1 MDTTTKNLKF
11 YEEDLSAEQIRNL
24 YLRKLAT
31 GEIQGPPTGKPSMD
45 KPHLKFYPEEALK
58 LDFPKMTMYD
68 YLKEQSKNHFDDIA
82 IVFDTDF
89 GKNEITYG
97 ELFSNID
104 SLSETLQSVYGIKK
118 GDKVAVSLA
127 NTPESVYAFYALSK
141 MGAIY
146 CPIDPRANEYG
157 LERDLKDLDVKMY
170 IGIMDNY
177 KKAKRVCKG
186 LGISNVVITSPIN
199 SLNSKVAKSL
209 YISQKAL
216 EGNVPFSLKRRWPKL
231 NQNSGLN
238 FVNSDVYE
246 EGSLAAISYTG
257 GTTGV
262 HKGVELSND
271 ALNNMVFS
279 HRYIMENVKRGDV
292 FMNILPQFMIFG
304 MFTLH
309 LALCRGLETHLLL
322 DASPDNFLK
331 NLKRLNPAMAFGGPV
346 HWETLID
353 NPEVIPGCLSNMKAP
368 VSGGESLPV
377 VKERKI
383 NESLIK
389 GGAQETI
396 CNGFGASELG
406 GSVTL
411 KEGNKSREGTVG
423 ILHVYD
429 NAKIVNPNTGE
440 EEYYNNVGELYVTTP
455 SLMLRYHNNE
465 EESNKAIKVSE
476 DGTRWFATG
485 DLAKIDEDGTIELV
499 GRIKRLFV
507 CGLNNVY
514 PPEME
519 ELIASIP
526 GVKKC
531 AVVPI
536 PDEELR
542 QVPKVHFVIENDT
555 EENRS
560 KIQAATQALIAERI
574 GVEVLPRYY
583 EFNDDLKYTP
593 NGKVD
598 FEGIRKDDIQ
608 KMNIVSE
615 KQKVKTNK

>member
-11 YEEDLSAEQIRNL
+11 YEEDLSEEQIRNL

-68 YLKEQSKNHFDDIA
+68 YLKEQSKNHLDDIA

-104 SLSETLQSVYGIKK
+104 SLSETLQRIYGIRK

-157 LERDLKDLDVKMY
+157 LERDLKDLNVKMY

-177 KKAKRVCKG
+177 KKVKKVSEK
-186 LGISNVVITSPIN
+186 LGIKNVVVTSPIN
-199 SLNSKVAKSL
+199 SLNNKMVKSL
-209 YISQKAL
+209 YISQKFL

-231 NQNSGLN
+231 NQNSSLN
-238 FVNSDVYE
+238 FANFDVYE

-322 DASPDNFLK
+322 DASP
-331 NLKRLNPAMAFGGPV
+331 
-346 HWETLID
+346 
-353 NPEVIPGCLSNMKAP
+353 
-368 VSGGESLPV
+368 
-377 VKERKI
+377 
-383 NESLIK
+383 
-389 GGAQETI
+389 
-396 CNGFGASELG
+396 
-406 GSVTL
+406 
-411 KEGNKSREGTVG
+411 
-423 ILHVYD
+423 
-429 NAKIVNPNTGE
+429 
-440 EEYYNNVGELYVTTP
+440 
-455 SLMLRYHNNE
+455 
-465 EESNKAIKVSE
+465 
-476 DGTRWFATG
+476 
-485 DLAKIDEDGTIELV
+485 
-499 GRIKRLFV
+499 
-507 CGLNNVY
+507 
-514 PPEME
+514 
-519 ELIASIP
+519 
-526 GVKKC
+526 
-531 AVVPI
+531 
-536 PDEELR
+536 
-542 QVPKVHFVIENDT
+542 
-555 EENRS
+555 
-560 KIQAATQALIAERI
+560 
-574 GVEVLPRYY
+574 
-583 EFNDDLKYTP
+583 
-593 NGKVD
+593 
-598 FEGIRKDDIQ
+598 
-608 KMNIVSE
+608 
-615 KQKVKTNK
+615 